1 MPGGR
6 IDVEVAV
13 NARNAPG
20 DLQRA
25 LNPALT
31 QAKAFGGAMGL
42 AIGGA
47 AVAAG
52 VKEIITIGNDYTT
65 TMNTLQAVTRATES
79 QMSAAG
85 DRAKAL
91 GNDISLPGT
100 SASDAAA
107 AMTELAKGGFSVQQ
121 SMDAAKGTL
130 QLAAAAQ
137 IDAASAATIQSQAL
151 QSFGLNADY
160 AATVSDVLAN
170 SANASSA
177 EITDVAMGLAQSG
190 AVANQFGM
198 SIEDTAA
205 TLGVLANAGIQGS
218 DAGTLLKST
227 LLALTDQSNPAQG
240 AIEDLGLTVYN
251 AQGQFVG
258 MSELFRQ
265 LDEAAASMSPELY
278 QAATATLFG
287 SDAMRLAGVAAEQGQ
302 AGYDTMRTAVERQG
316 AAAEVAAAKTKGL
329 PGAMA
334 SAGNAAE
341 TLALGVYDLVDG
353 PLEDLITKGAE
364 FVTNTTPGLINGLES
379 AGQAMAPVAG
389 FVGDLV
395 SAFTELP
402 GPVQAVAVGL
412 GALKF
417 SGLDD
422 SIGERIGG
430 WRDSIT
436 DFRRE
441 MGDLQMEQAL
451 SGISDTDT
459 ANPISALTGDAEDLA
474 GALEENAEPLS
485 ELAAGLATLE
495 RRSPAVRNMAE
506 GYRGVTARTR
516 EFANQQRAAAGQSG
530 ALTSALRNGAA
541 RAAQF
546 GGVIGGSAVAGL
558 RGMTSAAKGAIGVL
572 GGPWMVGIM
581 AATFAVGKITAEYAA
596 LDAQQEAID
605 QSSSDVAAAQR
616 DVAKAFQE
624 SQGAVS
630 DNVLGAVGMQID
642 SVREKAN
649 TLAENGPGAFGIF
662 AAAGSDIKGWFSG
675 DAEAG
680 TDAMRAQEDLAEQG
694 AKTESGFRN
703 LGKTNQEVAAALS
716 GSDAEYNAVANSLRG
731 IEDGGS
737 EALAVLQPL
746 REEFVKARETAKNTS
761 PGFFDLRDA
770 VKVLSDESSS
780 ATDRINA
787 MKTALD
793 VLSGKPIPL
802 SDALQTYNDQVR
814 STAEATKDVWDAA
827 QGWGAELIGQGGAVN
842 TASSNGSRL
851 RDSLLAIKDATITA
865 AEAGADMGPIWA
877 SNDAQ
882 LQQLSISTGVA
893 VQDLQRMIEAEGLI
907 PKNIELLASLRG
919 ADTVEQQ
926 IAILSGLLG
935 AVGQPVDIPID
946 ALTEDAKNKIRE
958 VGGTVDTEIDGKPG
972 IVRITA
978 PNQEALDAIRA
989 INDQA
994 NNATRPRTAVVTF
1007 TVEEKRAQRQFGMS
1021 DAAYADLVSQLP
1033 GRATGG
1039 ALVGPGTATSDSM
1052 LMYTPGFGAWRGS
1065 TGEHV
1070 LDAGDVQA
1078 MGGQE
1083 NVYRFRQM
1091 LDMNALPMEDLLNG
1105 NLALPRFAEG
1115 GALDRVFDLG
1125 RRGNGN
1131 PYGWGAATVSA
1142 ADCSGWVAILQKAAM
1157 GQGES
1162 GRLGTTYS
1170 LLAGEW
1176 PGLVPGTTG
1185 PFVVGTNE
1193 EHMAATVTNNGQSVN
1208 FESGGANGNM
1218 QMGGGAAGAFDAQF
1232 TNQYYLPWEL
1242 FAPPYDPSTS
1252 GAPGTAGIEG
1262 LDSVSSYTTSGGS
1275 RSRKAT
1281 WAEKDELALDSARIA
1296 ITQAEEDLAAA
1307 LGNPKKSDADKD
1319 QARSKVERAK
1329 QKVKDLEA
1337 KKEAAARGLNE
1348 PPAPQAPELTTN
1360 LSDEELSGQD
1370 AQAAVVEANARRNEV
1385 YNDPESTPEEKAAA
1399 DRALQ
1404 RARNAAA
1411 KESAAGG
1418 SGSGTGALTTADQWS
1433 SALGGIVGDFVT
1445 ENIADV
1451 LGYYEADNM
1460 GPLAKAG
1467 VALVSGLADL
1477 QKQHLEDNARLLDTA
1492 RPATSEELDGQ
1503 LPATPGTPEWIELL
1517 AKGMVTPT
1525 PKLFDS
1531 GGLWKHGELGLNMSG
1546 QTEEVLT
1553 GSMRTSVA
1561 QELALARAERMA
1573 PQRSAPDRREA
1584 RQITVNQ
1591 YGADRNEVA
1600 KGVRQAAYE
1609 DEWRSRSVRLGE
1621 S

>member
-1 MPGGR
+1 
-6 IDVEVAV
+6 
-13 NARNAPG
+13 
-20 DLQRA
+20 
-25 LNPALT
+25 
-31 QAKAFGGAMGL
+31 
-42 AIGGA
+42 
-47 AVAAG
+47 
-52 VKEIITIGNDYTT
+52 
-65 TMNTLQAVTRATES
+65 
-79 QMSAAG
+79 
-85 DRAKAL
+85 
-91 GNDISLPGT
+91 
-100 SASDAAA
+100 
-107 AMTELAKGGFSVQQ
+107 
-121 SMDAAKGTL
+121 
-130 QLAAAAQ
+130 
-137 IDAASAATIQSQAL
+137 
-151 QSFGLNADY
+151 
-160 AATVSDVLAN
+160 SDVLAN

-341 TLALGVYDLVDG
+341 TLALGIYDLVDG

-430 WRDSIT
+430 WRDSIS

-581 AATFAVGKITAEYAA
+581 AATYAVGKISQEMAKT
-596 LDAQQEAID
+596 DTQQEA
-605 QSSSDVAAAQR
+605 VATSAAAVSVAQR
-616 DVAKAFQE
+616 DMAKAFQE
-624 SQGAVS
+624 S
-630 DNVLGAVGMQID
+630 LGAVDDTVLSTLAMQIGAVRD
-642 SVREKAN
+642 EAASVAETAPGFFAPLNDVGKDLGDLFSKGDFSVLTGERASAAIDKQQQ
-649 TLAENGPGAFGIF
+649 LADAASRTKESFDELQLSNEEL
-662 AAAGSDIKGWFSG
+662 AAAS
-675 DAEAG
+675 
-680 TDAMRAQEDLAEQG
+680 
-694 AKTESGFRN
+694 
-703 LGKTNQEVAAALS
+703 S
-716 GSDAEYNAVANSLRG
+716 GSDAEFQSLVTSLEG
-731 IEDGGS
+731 TSNGG
-737 EALAVLQPL
+737 ADAIARL
-746 REEFVKARETAKNTS
+746 RELKAEVDRAKESAQNTT

-814 STAEATKDVWDAA
+814 ATAEATKDVWDAA
-827 QGWGAELIGQGGAVN
+827 EGWGDALIGQDGAVN

-851 RDSLLAIKDATITA
+851 RDELLRIKDASVTV
-865 AEAGADMGPIWA
+865 AESGGDLAPVWA
-877 SNDAQ
+877 QNDESLRA
-882 LQQLSISTGVA
+882 LSVSTGVSVEA
-893 VQDLQRMIEAEGLI
+893 LYRMIEAEGLV
-907 PKNIELLASLRG
+907 PKNLEMLASLRG

-926 IAILSGLLG
+926 IAILAGLLNS
-935 AVGQPVDIPID
+935 VGQPVDIPVD
-946 ALTEDAKNKIRE
+946 ALTEDAKNKILA
-958 VGGTVDTEIDGKPG
+958 VGGTVEENINGKPG
-972 IVRITA
+972 IIRITA
-978 PNQEALDAIRA
+978 PNAEALAAIDAIARSVDGIQKTVM
-989 INDQA
+989 INIDAQA
-994 NNATRPRTAVVTF
+994 TA
-1007 TVEEKRAQRQFGMS
+1007 RAQ
-1021 DAAYADLVSQLP
+1021 AAFNANGVQGPVAPVLIDP
-1033 GRATGG
+1033 PRRATGG
-1039 ALVGPGTATSDSM
+1039 ALVGPGTSTSDSM

-1105 NLALPRFAEG
+1105 NLALPGFAEG

-1319 QARSKVERAK
+1319 QARSKVDRAK

-1360 LSDEELSGQD
+1360 LSDEELSAQD

-1411 KESAAGG
+1411 KGSAAGG

-1492 RPATSEELDGQ
+1492 KPATSEELDGQ
-1503 LPATPGTPEWIELL
+1503 LPATPGTPDWIELL
-1517 AKGMVTPT
+1517 AKGLVTPT
-1525 PKLFDS
+1525 PKLFDT

-1573 PQRSAPDRREA
+1573 PQRSAPERREA

>member
-20 DLQRA
+20 DMQRA
-25 LNPALT
+25 LAPAMT
-31 QAKAFGGAMGL
+31 QAKAFAGAMGL

-65 TMNTLQAVTRATES
+65 TMNTLQAVTRATEQ
-79 QMSAAG
+79 QMSVAG

-107 AMTELAKGGFSVQQ
+107 AMTELAKGGFTVQQ

-160 AATVSDVLAN
+160 AAKVSDVLAN

-353 PLEDLITKGAE
+353 PLEDLIAKGAE
-364 FVTNTTPGLINGLES
+364 FVTNTTPGLISGLES

-395 SAFTELP
+395 SAFTDLP

-422 SIGERIGG
+422 SIGERLDG
-430 WRDSIT
+430 WRDSFS

-485 ELAAGLATLE
+485 ELASGLATLE
-495 RRSPAVRNMAE
+495 RRSPAIRNMAE

-581 AATFAVGKITAEYAA
+581 AATFAVGKISSEYAA
-596 LDAQQEAID
+596 LDAQQESID
-605 QSSSDVAAAQR
+605 KSSSDVAAAQR

-624 SQGAVS
+624 SQGAIS
-630 DNVLGAVGMQID
+630 ENVLGAVGLQID

-675 DAEAG
+675 VAEAG
-680 TDAMRAQEDLAEQG
+680 TDALHAQEDLAEQG

-703 LGKTNQEVAAALS
+703 LGKTNEEVAAALA
-716 GSDAEYNAVANSLRG
+716 GSDAEYSAVANSLRG

-746 REEFVKARETAKNTS
+746 REEFVKARETAKNTT

-814 STAEATKDVWDAA
+814 ATAEATKDVWDAA
-827 QGWGAELIGQGGAVN
+827 EGWGGELIGQGGAVN

-851 RDSLLAIKDATITA
+851 RDSLLAIKDATLTA
-865 AEAGADMGPIWA
+865 ASAGADMAPIWA

-926 IAILSGLLG
+926 IAILSGLLNS
-935 AVGQPVDIPID
+935 VGQPVDIPVD
-946 ALTEDAKNKIRE
+946 ALTEDAKKKIQD
-958 VGGTVDTEIDGKPG
+958 VGGTVEENINGKPG
-972 IVRITA
+972 IVRISA
-978 PNQEALDAIRA
+978 PNQQALDAIRA
-989 INDQA
+989 INEQA
-994 NNATRPRTAVVTF
+994 DFATRPRNALVTF

-1021 DAAYADLVSQLP
+1021 DEAYANLVSQLP

-1039 ALVGPGTATSDSM
+1039 ALQGPGTATSDSM
-1052 LMYTPGFGAWRGS
+1052 LMFTPGFGPWRGS

-1070 LDAGDVQA
+1070 LDAGDVAA

-1105 NLALPRFAEG
+1105 NLALPGFAEG

-1185 PFVVGTNE
+1185 PFVVGTSE
-1193 EHMAATVTNNGQSVN
+1193 EHMAATVTNNGTSVN

-1218 QMGGGAAGAFDAQF
+1218 QMGGGAAGAFDPQF
-1232 TNQYYLPWEL
+1232 TNQYYLPWDL
-1242 FAPPYDPSTS
+1242 FAPPYDPATS
-1252 GAPGTAGIEG
+1252 GAPGTAGMD
-1262 LDSVSSYTTSGGS
+1262 LDSASSYSISGGS
-1275 RSRKAT
+1275 RSKKAT
-1281 WAEKDELALDSARIA
+1281 WAEKDDLALDSARIA
-1296 ITQAEEDLAAA
+1296 IRQAEEDLAAA

-1337 KKEAAARGLNE
+1337 KKDAAARGLNE

-1360 LSDEELSGQD
+1360 LSDEELSAQD

-1385 YNDPESTPEEKAAA
+1385 YADPESTPEEKAAA

-1404 RARNAAA
+1404 RARNSAA

-1467 VALVSGLADL
+1467 MAVVTGLAQM
-1477 QKQHLEDNARLLDTA
+1477 QKEHLEDNAKLLDTA
-1492 RPATSEELDGQ
+1492 KPATDDELANQ
-1503 LPATPGTPEWIELL
+1503 LPATPGTPDWIELL

-1525 PKLFDS
+1525 PKLFDT
-1531 GGLWKHGELGLNMSG
+1531 GGLWKHGELGLNLSG

-1573 PQRSAPDRREA
+1573 PQRSAPERREA
-1584 RQITVNQ
+1584 RPITVN
-1591 YGADRNEVA
+1591 A
-1600 KGVRQAAYE
+1600 KGFDRHELSAGIRQARHE
-1609 DEWRSRSVRLGE
+1609 DEWFSNSVRIGE

>member
-1 MPGGR
+1 P
-6 IDVEVAV
+6 
-13 NARNAPG
+13 
-20 DLQRA
+20 
-25 LNPALT
+25 
-31 QAKAFGGAMGL
+31 
-42 AIGGA
+42 
-47 AVAAG
+47 
-52 VKEIITIGNDYTT
+52 
-65 TMNTLQAVTRATES
+65 
-79 QMSAAG
+79 
-85 DRAKAL
+85 
-91 GNDISLPGT
+91 
-100 SASDAAA
+100 
-107 AMTELAKGGFSVQQ
+107 
-121 SMDAAKGTL
+121 
-130 QLAAAAQ
+130 
-137 IDAASAATIQSQAL
+137 
-151 QSFGLNADY
+151 
-160 AATVSDVLAN
+160 DVLAN

-302 AGYDTMRTAVERQG
+302 AGYDSMRTAVERQG

-341 TLALGVYDLVDG
+341 ALALGVYDLVDG

-364 FVTNTTPGLINGLES
+364 FVTNTTPGLISGLES

-412 GALKF
+412 GALKI

-485 ELAAGLATLE
+485 ELASGLATLE

-516 EFANQQRAAAGQSG
+516 EFANQQRAATGQSG

-675 DAEAG
+675 VAEAG

-703 LGKTNQEVAAALS
+703 LGKTTEEVAAALS

-737 EALAVLQPL
+737 EALAVLEPL

-994 NNATRPRTAVVTF
+994 DFATRPRNAVVTF
-1007 TVEEKRAQRQFGMS
+1007 TVEERRAQRQFGMS

-1039 ALVGPGTATSDSM
+1039 ALSGPGTSTSDSM

-1091 LDMNALPMEDLLNG
+1091 LDTNALPMEDLLNG
-1105 NLALPRFAEG
+1105 NLALPGFAEG

-1131 PYGWGAATVSA
+1131 PYGWGAASVSA

-1162 GRLGTTYS
+1162 GRLGTTHS

-1193 EHMAATVTNNGQSVN
+1193 EHMAATIGGTN

-1232 TNQYYLPWEL
+1232 TNQFYLPWEL

-1262 LDSVSSYTTSGGS
+1262 LDSVSSYSSGGS
-1275 RSRKAT
+1275 SRTKKAT
-1281 WAEKDELALDSARIA
+1281 WAEKDDLALDSARIA

-1337 KKEAAARGLNE
+1337 KKDAAARGLNE

-1360 LSDEELSGQD
+1360 LSDEELSAQD

-1445 ENIADV
+1445 ENVADV

-1477 QKQHLEDNARLLDTA
+1477 QKQHLEDNAKLLDTA
-1492 RPATSEELDGQ
+1492 RPATDAELDNQ
-1503 LPATPGTPEWIELL
+1503 LPATPGTPDWIELL

-1525 PKLFDS
+1525 PKLFDT
-1531 GGLWKHGELGLNMSG
+1531 GGLWKHGELGLNLSG

-1573 PQRSAPDRREA
+1573 PQRSAPERREA

>member
-160 AATVSDVLAN
+160 AAKVSDVLAN

-240 AIEDLGLTVYN
+240 AIEELGLTVYN

-302 AGYDTMRTAVERQG
+302 AGFDTMRTAVDRQG

-341 TLALGVYDLVDG
+341 SLALGVYELVDG
-353 PLEDLITKGAE
+353 PLEGLITKGAE
-364 FVTNTTPGLINGLES
+364 FVTNTTPGLISGLQS

-395 SAFTELP
+395 EAFTELP
-402 GPVQAVAVGL
+402 GPVQAVALGL

-422 SIGERIGG
+422 SIGERVNG
-430 WRDSIT
+430 WRDSVS

-459 ANPISALTGDAEDLA
+459 ANPISGLTGDAEDLA

-581 AATFAVGKITAEYAA
+581 AATFAVGKITSEYAA

-605 QSSSDVAAAQR
+605 KSSSDVAAAQR

-630 DNVLGAVGMQID
+630 ENVLGAVGLQID

-649 TLAENGPGAFGIF
+649 ELADNGPGAFGIF

-675 DAEAG
+675 VAEAG
-680 TDAMRAQEDLAEQG
+680 TDALHAQEDWAEQG

-703 LGKTNQEVAAALS
+703 LGKTNEEVAAALA
-716 GSDAEYNAVANSLRG
+716 GSDAEYDAVANSLRG
-731 IEDGGS
+731 IDDGGS

-746 REEFVKARETAKNTS
+746 REEFVKARETAKNTT

-814 STAEATKDVWDAA
+814 ATAEATKDVWDAA
-827 QGWGAELIGQGGAVN
+827 EGWGAALIGQDGAVN

-893 VQDLQRMIEAEGLI
+893 VQDLRRMIEAEGLI
-907 PKNIELLASLRG
+907 PKNIELIASLTG

-926 IAILSGLLG
+926 IAILSGLLTS
-935 AVGQPVDIPID
+935 VGQPVDIPVE
-946 ALTEDAKNKIRE
+946 ALTEDAKKKIQD
-958 VGGTVDTEIDGKPG
+958 VGGSVEENINGKPG
-972 IVRITA
+972 IVRISA

-989 INDQA
+989 INEQA
-994 NNATRPRTAVVTF
+994 DIATRPRNAVVTF
-1007 TVEEKRAQRQFGMS
+1007 TVEERRSQRQFGMT
-1021 DAAYADLVSQLP
+1021 DEAYANLVSQLP

-1039 ALVGPGTATSDSM
+1039 ALQGPGTSTSDSM
-1052 LMYTPGFGAWRGS
+1052 LMFTPGFGAWRGS

-1070 LDAGDVQA
+1070 LDAGDVEA

-1105 NLALPRFAEG
+1105 NLALPGFAEG

-1131 PYGWGAATVSA
+1131 PYGWGAASVTA

-1193 EHMAATVTNNGQSVN
+1193 EHMAATIGNVN
-1208 FESGGANGNM
+1208 FESGGAGGNM
-1218 QMGGGAAGAFDAQF
+1218 QMGGGAAGAFDPQF
-1232 TNQYYLPWEL
+1232 TNQYYLPWDL

-1252 GAPGTAGIEG
+1252 GAPGAAGMD
-1262 LDSVSSYTTSGGS
+1262 LDSTSSYSSSRGS
-1275 RSRKAT
+1275 RSKKAT
-1281 WAEKDELALDSARIA
+1281 WAEKDDLALDSARIA
-1296 ITQAEEDLAAA
+1296 IRQAEEDLAAA
-1307 LGNPKKSDADKD
+1307 LGSPKKTDADKD

-1337 KKEAAARGLNE
+1337 KKEAAARGLDE

-1360 LSDEELSGQD
+1360 LSDDELSAQD

-1385 YNDPESTPEEKAAA
+1385 YADPESTPEEKAAA

-1404 RARNAAA
+1404 RARNSAAKDAAA
-1411 KESAAGG
+1411 DR
-1418 SGSGTGALTTADQWS
+1418 SGSGTGALTTSDQWS
-1433 SALGGIVGDFVT
+1433 AALGGIVGDFVT

-1467 VALVSGLADL
+1467 MAMVTGLAQM
-1477 QKQHLEDNARLLDTA
+1477 QKEHLEDNAKLLDSA
-1492 RPATSEELDGQ
+1492 KPASDAELANQ

-1525 PKLFDS
+1525 PKLFDT
-1531 GGLWKHGELGLNMSG
+1531 GGLWKHGELGLNLSG

-1573 PQRSAPDRREA
+1573 PQRSAPERREPRA
-1584 RQITVNQ
+1584 ITVNNNG
-1591 YGADRNEVA
+1591 YDRHEVA
-1600 KGVRQAAYE
+1600 RGIRQARQE
-1609 DEWRSRSVRLGE
+1609 DEWSSRSVRIGE

>member
-1 MPGGR
+1 M
-6 IDVEVAV
+6 
-13 NARNAPG
+13 
-20 DLQRA
+20 
-25 LNPALT
+25 T
-31 QAKAFGGAMGL
+31 QAKAFGSAMGL

-52 VKEIITIGNDYTT
+52 VKEVIDIGNDYTT

-302 AGYDTMRTAVERQG
+302 AGYDSMRTAVERQG

-353 PLEDLITKGAE
+353 PLEGLITKGAE
-364 FVTNTTPGLINGLES
+364 FVTNTTPGLISGLES

-412 GALKF
+412 GALKI

-430 WRDSIT
+430 WRDSIS

-495 RRSPAVRNMAE
+495 RRSPAIRNMAE

-581 AATFAVGKITAEYAA
+581 AATFAVGKISSEYAA
-596 LDAQQEAID
+596 LDAQQESID
-605 QSSSDVAAAQR
+605 KSSADVAAAQR

-675 DAEAG
+675 VAEAG

-716 GSDAEYNAVANSLRG
+716 GSDAEYNAIANSLRG
-731 IEDGGS
+731 IDDGGS

-746 REEFVKARETAKNTS
+746 REEFVKARETAQNTT

-814 STAEATKDVWDAA
+814 ATAEATKDVWDAA

-946 ALTEDAKNKIRE
+946 ALTDDAKRKILD
-958 VGGTVDTEIDGKPG
+958 VGGTIESDINGRPG

-978 PNQEALDAIRA
+978 PNQQALDAIRA
-989 INDQA
+989 INEQA
-994 NNATRPRTAVVTF
+994 DNATRPRTAVVTF
-1007 TVEEKRAQRQFGMS
+1007 TVEERRAQRQFGMS

-1039 ALVGPGTATSDSM
+1039 ALVGPGTSTSDSM

-1091 LDMNALPMEDLLNG
+1091 LDTNALPMEDLLNG
-1105 NLALPRFAEG
+1105 NLALPGFAEG

-1131 PYGWGAATVSA
+1131 PYGWGAASVSA

-1193 EHMAATVTNNGQSVN
+1193 EHMAATIDGVN

-1242 FAPPYDPSTS
+1242 FAPPYDPATS
-1252 GAPGTAGIEG
+1252 GAPGTAGIGG
-1262 LDSVSSYTTSGGS
+1262 LDSASAYSTSGGS
-1275 RSRKAT
+1275 RSKKAT

-1296 ITQAEEDLAAA
+1296 IRQAEEDLAAA

-1337 KKEAAARGLNE
+1337 KKDAAARGLNE
-1348 PPAPQAPELTTN
+1348 PPAPQAPDLTTN
-1360 LSDEELSGQD
+1360 LSDEELSAQD

-1385 YNDPESTPEEKAAA
+1385 YADPESTPEEKAAA

-1404 RARNAAA
+1404 RARN
-1411 KESAAGG
+1411 SAANQSVSGA

-1467 VALVSGLADL
+1467 VALVSGLAEM

-1492 RPATSEELDGQ
+1492 KPATEGELANQ
-1503 LPATPGTPEWIELL
+1503 LPATPGTPDWIELL

-1525 PKLFDS
+1525 PKLFDT
-1531 GGLWKHGELGLNMSG
+1531 GGLWKHGELGLNLSG

-1573 PQRSAPDRREA
+1573 PQRSAPERREA
-1584 RQITVNQ
+1584 RPITVNNN
-1591 YGADRNEVA
+1591 GFDRHEVER
-1600 KGVRQAAYE
+1600 GIRQARHE
-1609 DEWRSRSVRLGE
+1609 DEWRSNSVRLGE

>member
-13 NARNAPG
+13 NARNASG
-20 DLQRA
+20 QMQRA
-25 LNPALT
+25 LAPAMT
-31 QAKAFGGAMGL
+31 QAKAFAGAMGL

-52 VKEIITIGNDYTT
+52 VKEIIDIGNDYTT

-79 QMSAAG
+79 QMSVAG
-85 DRAKAL
+85 DRAKEL

-137 IDAASAATIQSQAL
+137 IDAATAATIQSQAL

-160 AATVSDVLAN
+160 AAKISDVLAN

-177 EITDVAMGLAQSG
+177 EITDVASGLQQSG

-205 TLGVLANAGIQGS
+205 TLGILANAGIQGS
-218 DAGTLLKST
+218 DAGTLLKSS
-227 LLALTDQSNPAQG
+227 LLALTDQSKPAQG

-258 MSELFRQ
+258 MSSLFGQ
-265 LDEAAASMSPELY
+265 LDEAAASMTPELY

-302 AGYDTMRTAVERQG
+302 AGYDSMRTAIDRQG
-316 AAAEVAAAKTKGL
+316 SAAEVAAAKTQGL

-334 SAGNAAE
+334 AAGNAAE
-341 TLALGVYDLVDG
+341 TMALEVYDLVDG
-353 PLEDLITKGAE
+353 PLEGLITKGAE
-364 FVTNTTPGLINGLES
+364 FVSNTTPGLISGLES

-395 SAFTELP
+395 SAFTDLP

-412 GALKF
+412 AALKVT
-417 SGLDD
+417 GLDD
-422 SIGERIGG
+422 SIGNTIDG
-430 WRDSIT
+430 WRESIA
-436 DFRRE
+436 DFRGE
-441 MGDLQMEQAL
+441 MEMQSAL
-451 SGISDTDT
+451 AGISDTDT

-485 ELAAGLATLE
+485 ELASGLAALE

-546 GGVIGGSAVAGL
+546 GGVVGGTAVAGL

-581 AATFAVGKITAEYAA
+581 AATFAVGKITSEYAA

-605 QSSSDVAAAQR
+605 KSSSDVAAAQR

-642 SVREKAN
+642 SVREKALE
-649 TLAENGPGAFGIF
+649 LADNGPGAFGIF

-675 DAEAG
+675 VAEAG
-680 TDAMRAQEDLAEQG
+680 TDALHAQEDLAEQG

-703 LGKTNQEVAAALS
+703 LGKTNAEVAAALA
-716 GSDAEYNAVANSLRG
+716 GSDSEYDAIANSLRG

-737 EALAVLQPL
+737 EALDVLQPL
-746 REEFVKARETAKNTS
+746 REEFVKARDTAKNTT

-814 STAEATKDVWDAA
+814 ATAEATKDVWDAA
-827 QGWGAELIGQGGAVN
+827 EGWGDALIGQDGAVN

-882 LQQLSISTGVA
+882 LQQLSISTGVSVEA
-893 VQDLQRMIEAEGLI
+893 LRRMIEAEGLI
-907 PKNIELLASLRG
+907 PKNIDMLAQLRG

-926 IAILSGLLG
+926 LSILAGLLTS
-935 AVGQPVDIPID
+935 VGQPVDIPVD
-946 ALTEDAKNKIRE
+946 ALTDDAKKKILE
-958 VGGTVDTEIDGKPG
+958 VGGTIENDINGKPG
-972 IVRITA
+972 IVRISA

-989 INDQA
+989 INEQA
-994 NNATRPRTAVVTF
+994 DFATRPRNAVVTF
-1007 TVEEKRAQRQFGMS
+1007 TVEERRAQRQFGMS

-1091 LDMNALPMEDLLNG
+1091 LDTNALPMADLLNG
-1105 NLALPRFAEG
+1105 NLALPGFAEG

-1131 PYGWGAATVSA
+1131 PYARGGASVSA

-1157 GQGES
+1157 GQGEE

-1185 PFVVGTNE
+1185 PFVVGTSE
-1193 EHMAATVTNNGQSVN
+1193 EHMAATVTNNGVKVN

-1218 QMGGGAAGAFDAQF
+1218 QMGGGAAGAFDPQF

-1242 FAPPYDPSTS
+1242 FAPPYDPT
-1252 GAPGTAGIEG
+1252 APGSSGMYG
-1262 LDSVSSYTTSGGS
+1262 LDSAGSYTTYRGS

-1281 WAEKDELALDSARIA
+1281 WAEKDELALESARIA

-1307 LGNPKKSDADKD
+1307 LGNPKKSDADKA
-1319 QARSKVERAK
+1319 QARSKVDRAK

-1337 KKEAAARGLNE
+1337 KKEAASRGLDE

-1360 LSDEELSGQD
+1360 FSDEELSAQD
-1370 AQAAVVEANARRNEV
+1370 AKAAVVEANLRRNEV
-1385 YNDPESTPEEKAAA
+1385 YADPESTPEEKAAA

-1404 RARNAAA
+1404 RARNAEA
-1411 KESAAGG
+1411 KESAGG
-1418 SGSGTGALTTADQWS
+1418 SGSGTGALTTPDQWS
-1433 SALGGIVGDFVT
+1433 SAIGGIVGDFVT
-1445 ENIADV
+1445 ENVADV
-1451 LGYYEADNM
+1451 LGYYGADNM

-1492 RPATSEELDGQ
+1492 KPATAEELDNQ
-1503 LPATPGTPEWIELL
+1503 LPATPGTPDWIELL

-1525 PKLFDS
+1525 PKLFDT
-1531 GGLWKHGELGLNMSG
+1531 GGLWKHGELGLNLSG

-1573 PQRSAPDRREA
+1573 PQRSAPERREA
-1584 RQITVNQ
+1584 RPITVN
-1591 YGADRNEVA
+1591 A
-1600 KGVRQAAYE
+1600 KGFDRHELAAGIRQARHE
-1609 DEWRSRSVRLGE
+1609 DEWFSNSVRIGD